1 MALPGIRS
9 GHKPAPFVKPGI
21 VLSETL
27 HGSQKR
33 WVRASPFALSEG
45 DMIRGE
51 GLVEEIEQQVLRQ
64 GDIEYGIGRVRFTMK
79 NGKMVYVPSD
89 ETVIAFTEGP
99 GEPVG

>member
-21 VLSETL
+21 VLSETI
-27 HGSQKR
+27 HGTQKR
-33 WVRASPFALSEG
+33 WAQVSPFVVAEG

-51 GLVEEIEQQVLRQ
+51 GLVAEVEQQVLRQ
-64 GDIEYGIGRVRFTMK
+64 GDNTFGVGRVRFTMK
-79 NGKMVYVPSD
+79 NGKMFYVAAD
-89 ETVIAFTEGP
+89 DTVIAFTEGE